1 MIKIIFFLI
10 FLLFFIIL
18 LFIYSY
24 KTIENTVLETFFLN
38 ETDRLDTYDIYGLK
52 CTAIHLFV
60 KEIMDKGLWLL
71 LDNIILKYSYICPIE
86 SIENVIKSA
95 YSVGYYNNNN
105 PYKYTYKYKNG
116 TMVVER
122 EDSIFGLS
130 LYYIN
135 PNSED
140 KLLPF
145 VFFTLVLNGMPFITY
160 HNSIF
165 ILSK

>member
-10 FLLFFIIL
+10 FLLFFLIL
-18 LFIYSY
+18 YNIYSY
-24 KTIENTVLETFFLN
+24 ITIKNYIIETFLLN
-38 ETDRLDTYDIYGLK
+38 ETDRFDRFDIYGLK
-52 CTAIHLFV
+52 CSAIQLFV

-71 LDNIILKYSYICPIE
+71 LDNIILKYSYICPID
-86 SIENVIKSA
+86 SIESVIKTA
-95 YSVGYYNNNN
+95 YSIGIYNNNN
-105 PYKYTYKYKNG
+105 PFKYTYKYKNG

-135 PNSED
+135 PYSED

-165 ILSK
+165 ILCK